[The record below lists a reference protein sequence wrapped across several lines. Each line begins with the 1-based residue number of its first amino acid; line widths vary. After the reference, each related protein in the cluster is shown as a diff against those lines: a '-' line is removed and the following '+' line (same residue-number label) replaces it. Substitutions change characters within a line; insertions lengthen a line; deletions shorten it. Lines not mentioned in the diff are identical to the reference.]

1 MMTDIEEA
9 EVKKVQSEIDK
20 HESDKVQVDFSD
32 AAKKLAEGLLNI
44 YQLPLEQVQK
54 ELNEATSK
62 QEALLAQMQI
72 ENKKLQ
78 ETFENVNLNEMFQTI
93 KVYQG
98 KLTSM
103 KKEMALI
110 HERTFKLKKRA
121 LRLQLV
127 KQKEALNRE
136 QQREQEIRR
145 EQELIGKPIVS

>member
-9 EVKKVQSEIDK
+9 EMKTIQLEIEK
-20 HESDKVQVDFSD
+20 HESDKDVVDFSG
-32 AAKKLAEGLLNI
+32 ATKKLAEGLLNI

-54 ELNEATSK
+54 ELDEATSK
-62 QEALLAQMQI
+62 QEALLSQMQI

-98 KLTSM
+98 KLALM

-121 LRLQLV
+121 LRLQQV
-127 KQKEALNRE
+127 KQKEALNKE

-145 EQELIGKPIVS
+145 EQELIGKPVIS